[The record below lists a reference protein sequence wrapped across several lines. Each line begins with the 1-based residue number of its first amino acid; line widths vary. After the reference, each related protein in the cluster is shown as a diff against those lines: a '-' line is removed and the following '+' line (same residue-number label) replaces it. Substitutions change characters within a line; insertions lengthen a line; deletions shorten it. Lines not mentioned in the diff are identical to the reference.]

1 MSGTDLLPAER
12 KLPTH
17 RRDQILRSILSD
29 EEPVRS
35 TTRRARWI
43 APIAVA
49 SVAALVAV
57 GAIALAD
64 RDAGAPSD
72 SPPAVTTSDDA
83 VPLDLG
89 PLSQAEI
96 GSELETFGIDASEP
110 LDRYEFFFA
119 RRIDGPDGPIPVIVM
134 LTPHGP
140 YVYKAGDL
148 RGNSVPDAPTA
159 QRPIRGMDMPLDLAQ
174 AVYTGTPDYWKAAGL
189 YRVAESVDRVEV
201 RVGTPGGP
209 EPWRV
214 ATPHGGFVF
223 WATWFETADYESGTE
238 LTLELRAFD
247 ADGEPIDPGLIPDP
261 PRTITVPGGSNS

>member
-12 KLPTH
+12 KLPSH

-29 EEPVRS
+29 EEPARS

-57 GAIALAD
+57 GAIVLTD
-64 RDAGAPSD
+64 SDAGTPSD
-72 SPPAVTTSDDA
+72 SPPAATTTGDA

-89 PLSQAEI
+89 PLSEAELR
-96 GSELETFGIDASEP
+96 SELATFGIDASEP
-110 LDRYEFFFA
+110 LDRYEFFFT

-134 LTPHGP
+134 STPPGP
-140 YVYKAGDL
+140 YVYKAGNL
-148 RGNSVPDAPTA
+148 RGNDVPEAPTA
-159 QRPIRGMDMPLDLAQ
+159 EQPIRGMDMDPAQ
-174 AVYTGTPDYWKAAGL
+174 VIYTGTPGYWKAAGL
-189 YRVAESVDRVEV
+189 YRVAGSVDRVEV

-223 WATWFETADYESGTE
+223 WATWFETADYEPGTE

-247 ADGEPIDPGLIPDP
+247 SDGEPIDPGLIPDP
-261 PRTITVPGGSNS
+261 PQTITVPGGSTS